1 MNPAPIP
8 VSGPAS
14 GKACRIDKPFRA
26 LDRAGRPEGVELL
39 LAAVNIRIDNLDSIA
54 EFCGVSPKADLEDL
68 LAAGWRRWGTGL
80 AAQMRGAFAFV
91 LRDLADGT
99 IYAARDQFGLAPLFV
114 SETDNHLIFAQTSQ
128 SLRAALGFSPA
139 DDRTMLA
146 DFIAGAYLERE
157 RTFFE
162 GIARF
167 PAAHWALYRKGE
179 CQRQRYWS
187 LSDVA
192 ADPHP
197 EAPVERFRTLLD
209 RSVARCIRPGETA
222 LMLSGGLDS
231 SAIAASAS
239 LAAPLSG
246 SGPLDA
252 LSLTYRDT
260 PGWCDDR
267 HLAAVAAKTGLDPVE
282 VAGDIHDPLQD
293 MAFWLRAVDG
303 PHLPRGHSVSFQ
315 LLHLARGM
323 GDGVVLS
330 GHGGDEVVSYG
341 FGRLNELAKRGAWW
355 QLWRET
361 SAASQLYGD
370 DRIALFRRYLSHK
383 PYLRR
388 LIRRLGRNAVENSPV
403 QRRYLSEDAVR
414 AIEPD
419 RYDIRPAAGRLDHDE
434 RMLHLE
440 ALDHALQPGSL
451 EVFALCS
458 HAAGVETRLPFY
470 DVDLVEQSFSLPS
483 EWKLRDG
490 LSRYVLRAAYRGDL
504 PEETLNRQDKFD
516 FTSAFVGGLVSQ
528 TDKVLDLTDPAVAD
542 PWGLVE
548 RGSLAE
554 ARESLY
560 RNGAG
565 IALGDAFFLWRVA
578 ILAMWADIAHEPLP
592 AAPFPH
598 SDN

>member
-1 MNPAPIP
+1 M
-8 VSGPAS
+8 SGPAS
-14 GKACRIDKPFRA
+14 GTACWIEKPFHAR
-26 LDRAGRPEGVELL
+26 DREGQANGAELL
-39 LAAVNIRIDNLDSIA
+39 LAAVNIRIDNRATIA
-54 EFCGVSPKADLEDL
+54 ESCDISPEAGLEDM
-68 LAAGWRRWGTGL
+68 LAAAWRRWGTGL
-80 AAQMRGAFAFV
+80 AAQLRGAFAFV
-91 LRDLADGT
+91 LRDPTDGT
-99 IYAARDQFGLAPLFV
+99 IYVARDHFGLAPLFV
-114 SETDNHLIFAQTSQ
+114 SETGNDLFFGQTSQ

-157 RTFFE
+157 RTFFD

-167 PAAHWALYRKGE
+167 PAAHWALYRHGDR
-179 CQRQRYWS
+179 QRQRYWS

-197 EAPVERFRTLLD
+197 DAPVERFRDLLD
-209 RSVARCIRPGETA
+209 RSVARCIRPGQTA

-239 LAAPLSG
+239 LSGPLSD
-246 SGPLDA
+246 SRPLDA
-252 LSLTYRDT
+252 LSLTYRET

-267 HLAAVAAKTGLDPVE
+267 HLAAVAAMTGLDPVE
-282 VAGDIHDPLQD
+282 VAGDVHDPLQD

-315 LLHLARGM
+315 LLHLARQM

-341 FGRLNELAKRGAWW
+341 FGRLNELAKRGEWW

-361 SAASQLYGD
+361 RAASQLYGD

-388 LIRRLGRNAVENSPV
+388 LIRRLGRNAVAASPI
-403 QRRYLSEDAVR
+403 QRRYLSDDAVR

-434 RMLHLE
+434 RMLQLE
-440 ALDHALQPGSL
+440 VLDHALQPGSL

-458 HAAGVETRLPFY
+458 HAAGVDTRLPFY

-490 LSRYVLRAAYRGDL
+490 LSRYILRAAYRGDL

-516 FTSAFVGGLVSQ
+516 FTSAFVAGLVSQ

-542 PWGLVE
+542 PWGLVD
-548 RGSLAE
+548 RQSLTE
-554 ARESLY
+554 AREALY

-578 ILAMWADIAHEPLP
+578 ILAMWADIAHAPLT
-592 AAPFPH
+592 AAPLAN

>member
-1 MNPAPIP
+1 M
-8 VSGPAS
+8 SGPAS
-14 GKACRIDKPFRA
+14 GTACRIEKPFHAR
-26 LDRAGRPEGVELL
+26 DREGQANGAELL
-39 LAAVNIRIDNLDSIA
+39 LAAVNIRIDNRATIA
-54 EFCGVSPKADLEDL
+54 ESCDISPEAGLEDM

-80 AAQMRGAFAFV
+80 AAQLRGAFAFV
-91 LRDLADGT
+91 LRDPTDGM
-99 IYAARDQFGLAPLFV
+99 IYVARDHFGLAPLFV
-114 SETDNHLIFAQTSQ
+114 SETENDLFFGQTSQ
-128 SLRAALGFSPA
+128 SLRAALGFSPS

-157 RTFFE
+157 RTFFD

-167 PAAHWALYRKGE
+167 PAAHWALYRHDDR
-179 CQRQRYWS
+179 QRQRYWS

-197 EAPVERFRTLLD
+197 DAPVERFRDLLD
-209 RSVARCIRPGETA
+209 RSVARCIRPGQTA

-239 LAAPLSG
+239 LSGPLSG
-246 SGPLDA
+246 SRPLDA
-252 LSLTYRDT
+252 LSLTYRET
-260 PGWCDDR
+260 PSWCDDR
-267 HLAAVAAKTGLDPVE
+267 HLAAVAAMTGLDPVE
-282 VAGDIHDPLQD
+282 VAGDVHDPLQD

-315 LLHLARGM
+315 LLHLARQM

-341 FGRLNELAKRGAWW
+341 FGRLNELAKRGEWW

-361 SAASQLYGD
+361 RAASQLYGD

-388 LIRRLGRNAVENSPV
+388 LIRRLGRNAVAASPI
-403 QRRYLSEDAVR
+403 QRRYLSDDAVR

-419 RYDIRPAAGRLDHDE
+419 RYEIRPAAGRLDHDE
-434 RMLHLE
+434 RMLQLE
-440 ALDHALQPGSL
+440 VLDHALQPGSL

-458 HAAGVETRLPFY
+458 HAAGVDTRLPFY

-490 LSRYVLRAAYRGDL
+490 LSRYILRAAYRGDL

-516 FTSAFVGGLVSQ
+516 FTSAFVAGLVSQ

-542 PWGLVE
+542 PWGLVD
-548 RGSLAE
+548 RQSLTE

-578 ILAMWADIAHEPLP
+578 ILAMWADIAHAPLT
-592 AAPFPH
+592 AAPLAN